1 MCKFR
6 KTLFTLWNDGPE
18 PGPAVRQAP
27 HDTRQHN
34 VGISHSVARSF
45 FVAARAALRT
55 GPSETKA
62 LCKQYLMRHGIRG
75 PSNYTIFRPTF
86 CTRPTI
92 TCPRLRCRVEMHMLC
107 ICMRVCGINFRRT
120 TDAIGRADRVPRI
133 IAHAGIEFSTS
144 RAKIYTRRSQTN
156 RKNHNH
162 PECVD
167 VSPAPR
173 RISSGQFCNSAIV
186 RRVPVIS
193 RRHLR

>member
-6 KTLFTLWNDGPE
+6 KTLFTLWNDGRE

-34 VGISHSVARSF
+34 VGISHLVAPSF

-62 LCKQYLMRHGIRG
+62 PCKQYLMRHGIRG
-75 PSNYTIFRPTF
+75 PSIFRPTF
-86 CTRPTI
+86 YTRPTI
-92 TCPRLRCRVEMHMLC
+92 TRPRLRCRVEMHMLC

-133 IAHAGIEFSTS
+133 IAHAGTEIFNVESENLYTPQPNKSQQS
-144 RAKIYTRRSQTN
+144 R
-156 RKNHNH
+156 
-162 PECVD
+162 
-167 VSPAPR
+167 PAR
-173 RISSGQFCNSAIV
+173 V
-186 RRVPVIS
+186 R
-193 RRHLR
+193 

>member
-1 MCKFR
+1 M
-6 KTLFTLWNDGPE
+6 
-18 PGPAVRQAP
+18 VAP
-27 HDTRQHN
+27 
-34 VGISHSVARSF
+34 SF

-62 LCKQYLMRHGIRG
+62 PCKQYLMRHGIRG
-75 PSNYTIFRPTF
+75 PSIFRPTF
-86 CTRPTI
+86 YTRPTI
-92 TCPRLRCRVEMHMLC
+92 TRPRLRCRVEMHMLC

-133 IAHAGIEFSTS
+133 IAHAGTEFSTS

-156 RKNHNH
+156 RNNHDQ
-162 PECVD
+162 PERVD

>member
-6 KTLFTLWNDGPE
+6 KTLFTLWNDGRE

-45 FVAARAALRT
+45 FVAARPALRT

-75 PSNYTIFRPTF
+75 PSNYTILRPTF

-107 ICMRVCGINFRRT
+107 ICMRVCGSNFRRT
-120 TDAIGRADRVPRI
+120 TDSIERADAFENYRARWNRI
-133 IAHAGIEFSTS
+133 FNVESENLYKPQPNKS
-144 RAKIYTRRSQTN
+144 
-156 RKNHNH
+156 
-162 PECVD
+162 
-167 VSPAPR
+167 
-173 RISSGQFCNSAIV
+173 
-186 RRVPVIS
+186 
-193 RRHLR
+193 